1 MELSPVTS
9 SIVFLLTIADYFIV
23 MSAAGKVPT
32 TILKA
37 PQTNSLLCIRRD
49 QEHFSGAWKQL
60 WAEGLLWLGLNI
72 PSGSDMW

>member
-9 SIVFLLTIADYFIV
+9 SIVFLLTIADHFIV

-49 QEHFSGAWKQL
+49 QEHFSGA
-60 WAEGLLWLGLNI
+60 
-72 PSGSDMW
+72 